1 MKTYL
6 KNIFSTKSNYNSY
19 GKEILFYF
27 VTLGLLFLFGVFV
40 HGIIHILNNAILVR
54 IVAGIFSIVFITVS
68 AFLFIRLLSITDSKK
83 TKE

>member
-19 GKEILFYF
+19 GKEVLFYF

-54 IVAGIFSIVFITVS
+54 IIAGIFSIAFITVT

-83 TKE
+83 TNE

>member
-54 IVAGIFSIVFITVS
+54 VVAGIFSIVFITVS

-83 TKE
+83 TNE

>member
-19 GKEILFYF
+19 GKEVLFYF

-54 IVAGIFSIVFITVS
+54 VVAGIFSIVFITVT

>member
-19 GKEILFYF
+19 GKEVLFYF

>member
-19 GKEILFYF
+19 GKEVLFYF

-54 IVAGIFSIVFITVS
+54 IVAGIFSIVFITVT

-83 TKE
+83 TNE